1 MGEPNVSIFFG
12 GSIKPKSVNF
22 FFLYFFIFW
31 RPSSPGTPSRNKG
44 SPIEGEFQ
52 CCMEEEEKRGRSQST
67 STQKR
72 KKDIDIFL
80 YNIIPCDSISLASG
94 PAAR

>member
-1 MGEPNVSIFFG
+1 MGEPTYRSFS

-52 CCMEEEEKRGRSQST
+52 CCMEEEEKKGGVSQP
-67 STQKR
+67 QR
-72 KKDIDIFL
+72 KKEKR
-80 YNIIPCDSISLASG
+80 ISTFSYIT
-94 PAAR
+94 